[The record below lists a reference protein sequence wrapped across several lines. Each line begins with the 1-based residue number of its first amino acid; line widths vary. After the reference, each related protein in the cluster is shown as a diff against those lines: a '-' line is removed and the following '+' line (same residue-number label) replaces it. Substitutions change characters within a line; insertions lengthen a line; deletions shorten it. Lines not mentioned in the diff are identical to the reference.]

1 MAAEIGGVAC
11 VATVYVFGP
20 AVNVSTAAM
29 LAVAKEPAVEMP
41 AVANDAVLS
50 GAVGMDVCCA
60 GADGNVFAA
69 VTGICVDER
78 APVLKDEVTM
88 LGLAFVA
95 AVAAVK

>member
-1 MAAEIGGVAC
+1 LTMAAEIGGVAC
-11 VATVYVFGP
+11 VATVLGP
-20 AVNVSTAAM
+20 A
-29 LAVAKEPAVEMP
+29 AVEMP

-60 GADGNVFAA
+60 GADGNGFAA
-69 VTGICVDER
+69 VTGIYVEER
-78 APVLKDEVTM
+78 APVLTDEVTM